1 MGASLAS
8 VNQGSFFYIVR
19 NEILFLLLFIS
30 LFCYPLEILA
40 VFGLRDKLSEI
51 LEIKGIACVSYKIVT
66 VELNSL
72 VEFSQNSMCSSLM
85 DN

>member
-8 VNQGSFFYIVR
+8 EVFFYIAH

-51 LEIKGIACVSYKIVT
+51 LAQRDRMRQ
-66 VELNSL
+66 L
-72 VEFSQNSMCSSLM
+72 
-85 DN
+85 